1 MHNTDTPF
9 EQPYPYKRRRTIELA
24 DFEFGLNP
32 EIIPSKC
39 EKNEF
44 SEQKLKSPY
53 LLEQRW

>member
-39 EKNEF
+39 EKMNLVN
-44 SEQKLKSPY
+44 KN
-53 LLEQRW
+53 